1 MSLED
6 LNRSMYGSGADEL
19 GQRLHAPGEF
29 DPLENKNNQASP
41 FQGEQQW
48 GKADKSMLPKQKK
61 VLLGIAG
68 AVIALFVCIGIY
80 EGYQWYER
88 GAFHQ
93 DRVSISLEGPNT
105 ADSTQAVHYLIH
117 YKNDN
122 SVTLKNATIA
132 LAYSENFQP
141 ADNVNLKYLSTTS
154 STFFVG
160 DIKSHAEGTATLNG
174 TFYAPKDF
182 PVYLHATL
190 QYVPSNGSQQLETA
204 NQFAVDITNAPV
216 QLDVT
221 LPQTVADGDSV
232 EYVIDYKNLDIQP
245 LKDAQV
251 RVDYPDGFTF
261 SDSSPVP
268 SEGQLA
274 WYLGSLDPNQG
285 GEIRIHGTMHGLA
298 DQTKAL
304 TVSLGHMG
312 SDGQFALY
320 NQRAQ
325 SSKMVASL
333 LTISQSLGGSTS
345 GAVQAGETLK
355 YVIKYQNTSNIG
367 LRNVIVTETLK
378 SDVLDLSKLKTES
391 GAFDSTKGIL
401 TWKASD
407 IPQLANIPPQ
417 GSGTIQFSIPV
428 KSIIPVAD
436 TSSTNFTV
444 DSIAT
449 IDSPDIPTPIGS
461 NKIVSSNTLSLK
473 LGSKIIFDA
482 TGYFYDAL
490 LANSGPLPMTI
501 GKETT
506 FTLHWGITN
515 VSNDL
520 SAVTVTAA
528 LPTGVRW
535 VAKSVPANETIIYDD
550 RTNQI
555 TWNVGTVAAGA
566 GITSLKREIAF
577 QVGIT
582 PQPSQ
587 AGTVPTLLGAST
599 LAAHD
604 EFTGQDVTAGNPPID
619 TQLRWDTKMDST
631 QYNVQGSQ

>member
-6 LNRSMYGSGADEL
+6 LNRSMYEKGADEL
-19 GQRLHAPGEF
+19 GQRPQAPGEF
-29 DPLENKNNQASP
+29 DPLENKNNQTSP
-41 FQGEQQW
+41 FQGEQHW

-68 AVIALFVCIGIY
+68 GIIALFVFIGIY

-88 GAFHQ
+88 NAFHQ
-93 DRVSISLEGPNT
+93 DRVSISFEGPNT

-122 SVTLKNATIA
+122 GVTLKNATIA

-190 QYVPSNGSQQLETA
+190 QYIPSNGSQQLETT

-221 LPQTVADGDSV
+221 LPETVADGDSV
-232 EYVIDYKNLDIQP
+232 EYVIDYKNLDTQP
-245 LKDAQV
+245 LKNAQV
-251 RVDYPDGFTF
+251 RLDYPDGFTF

-268 SEGQLA
+268 SEGQIA
-274 WYLGSLDPNQG
+274 WYLGSLDSNQG

-304 TVSLGHMG
+304 TVSLGHKG

-320 NQRAQ
+320 NQRAE
-325 SSKMVASL
+325 SSKMIASL
-333 LTISQSLGGSTS
+333 LTISQSLADSTGG
-345 GAVQAGETLK
+345 VVRAGDTLK
-355 YVIKYQNTSNIG
+355 YVITYRNTSNLG
-367 LRNVIVTETLK
+367 LRNAIVTETLK
-378 SDVLDLSKLKTES
+378 SDVLDLSKLKTDS
-391 GAFDSTKGIL
+391 GALDSTKSVI

-428 KSIIPVAD
+428 KSIIPVVD
-436 TSSTNFTV
+436 TSSKNFTV
-444 DSIAT
+444 NSVAT
-449 IDSPDIPTPIGS
+449 IDSPDIPTLIGS

-473 LGSKIIFDA
+473 LGSKVILDV
-482 TGYFYDAL
+482 TGYFYDTL
-490 LANSGPLPMTI
+490 LVNSGPLPMSI

-515 VSNDL
+515 ISNDL
-520 SAVTVTAA
+520 SSAVVTAP

-535 VAKSVPANETIIYDD
+535 IGKTTPSIETIAYDD
-550 RTNQI
+550 RTNQL
-555 TWNVGTVAAGA
+555 TWNVGNVVAGA
-566 GITSLKREIAF
+566 GITSPKREIAF
-577 QVGIT
+577 QVGVT

-587 AGTVPTLLGAST
+587 AGTAPILLNAST

-604 EFTGQDVTAGNPPID
+604 EFTGKDITVSNLPID
-619 TQLRWDTKMDST
+619 TQLHWDTKMNST
-631 QYNVQGSQ
+631 QYSVQGSQ